1 MWRLFLQRC
10 ERERERDTVAVIDGE
25 GKTSFQARK
34 GSMELQ
40 RRVEALAARI
50 PHATVM
56 PQRAQRNLGVC
67 FERTSVSAVVALLS
81 AIRQQRPCVPLP
93 ARLGDCVGLGRE
105 RLKDLMGLAKLGAVL
120 CSQQTF
126 MQVLNSWPGRRED
139 VLDVENTPDTPVPVP
154 HHAPDHVE
162 EVPWCSTEPG
172 LPRLYVIFTSGST
185 GRPKGVEGLESGCLN
200 RLWWQWRCF
209 PWAPGE
215 VCCAH
220 TALSFVDHVAELFG
234 ALLAPADGPAD
245 RPGPTVVGSAG
256 MEVPQT
262 LRCLK
267 EHQVTRLVITP
278 TLLKAWLLEAEN
290 LSFDPWRS
298 LRMVSCSGEVFPRHL
313 LKQLEQ
319 VLPSSCR
326 VLNIYGSTE
335 VSGDATCAEL
345 PEDDQAAARWWSPEL
360 PCGREI
366 HGVQVEVLHVKE
378 AGEEL
383 EVQQC
388 GDGEEGEVFVS
399 GACVSSG
406 YFEDPVGTAA
416 AFGVRGF
423 RSGDLGRWE
432 RSQRCNQLV
441 KLRGQRVELNSV
453 QLALTSLELAQLAQL
468 AAPSPE
474 GSSCRPIFRDACC
487 VVHQSALVAAV
498 VFSGQWEGCRDL
510 NAVRSALAEL
520 LPACAVPAHLLAL
533 PTLPTLTSGKVDRC
547 AVLREVEASG
557 RGHPEVVEALDVVE
571 ALVQSAWREAL
582 QTLPEVD
589 ATRSFTQAGGD
600 SARLM
605 QLASQLRRRWP
616 REAAEPPP
624 YDAVLEAAEKSRA
637 ALVELCQRWRKRKRE
652 SVDEP
657 FPCSPWQGMEPT
669 APVAAPAAPAPAA
682 VLQKGGLLEGG
693 DLDLRRWCLSW
704 RADLHQCVDAPPLL
718 VLASTKTPPVW
729 WLLIGSHSQ
738 ELGCF
743 VADTGEER
751 WRLRLSDR
759 IEGGCTV
766 GSTGRG
772 RHRVFVGC
780 YDGQLHCFD
789 LEFGNLLWSSF
800 VAHQDED
807 REIKHAP
814 ALLGARTVL
823 VGTHGGRLTALDA
836 EDGARQWSLTMP
848 GAVFAAPVVEGWSL
862 YVATTSGQSLTKF
875 RCPSDLSA
883 PPRAWA
889 RRLSAPLFA
898 TPVVLSGAGALLVAS
913 VDGVVRKLAESD
925 GSERWSVQLDGHTFA
940 APCVSGPCA
949 AIGTHGGSV
958 FGLSLH
964 RGDVLWKAQ
973 LGDVVYGTPFALGS
987 STFCV
992 VTRKGRLCFL
1002 EGQEVWEAAQL
1013 EGEVFSSPVAWNA
1026 TENTATGT
1034 EKIHNLPALPEER
1047 ICVWFQK
1054 GKCKNGTKCQFM
1066 HVRQERDGNVVVV
1079 RNLAKSTDPEVLETE
1094 LLQHFKTYGYV
1105 TRIQVKTDL
1114 NNRCRGFAFVVF
1126 ADANSALEALKC
1138 PHPFWN
1144 IKLKSD
1150 LPMYIEGET
1159 RPSRKTHSQDR
1170 VSSPARLAF
1179 TRNQTVLLIGE
1190 GDFSFAAAS
1199 VAMGCLDPSNT
1210 LATSV
1215 EPPRCTKHLEY
1226 LYAKGMECRTDVD
1239 ATSLTFTESYDVVVF
1254 NFPHTGEPS
1263 IEANVT
1269 LLKRFFRSAVDL
1281 LLPGGIVAVSL
1292 KQTWPYSEWNLEGCA
1307 AMAGLQKGA
1316 AYLFPAETLLRHGY
1330 THTTTDDIPHEVEHL
1345 EGAKTVEFIRAKD

>member
-1 MWRLFLQRC
+1 MDAQGQGEAEAAVQKLRADGQTNLWQGLETALELFRTAPDHGPARRAAVPAALVLTDGVPNVEPSGGHLQALRNYRDAWKSEGDSDLDSKLLDALAAGGGGGFVFIPDAGFVGTALVNCTAGALAAGGRNARLQLSLGDEVSLEGVLGYQLEEDGSLDLGSVQLGQRKDCRNLRC

-25 GKTSFQARK
+25 GKTSFQ
-34 GSMELQ
+34 ELQ

-67 FERTSVSAVVALLS
+67 FERTRGVA
-81 AIRQQRPCVPLP
+81 ARPCVPLP

-290 LSFDPWRS
+290 LSFDP
-298 LRMVSCSGEVFPRHL
+298 
-313 LKQLEQ
+313 
-319 VLPSSCR
+319 SSR

-388 GDGEEGEVFVS
+388 GDGEELDQWDAHESIPLGSVGLQGS
-399 GACVSSG
+399 GSG
-406 YFEDPVGTAA
+406 RTLMV
-416 AFGVRGF
+416 
-423 RSGDLGRWE
+423 LG
-432 RSQRCNQLV
+432 RCNQLV

-589 ATRSFTQAGGD
+589 AT
-600 SARLM
+600 
-605 QLASQLRRRWP
+605 

-800 VAHQDED
+800 VAHQE
-807 REIKHAP
+807 
-814 ALLGARTVL
+814 
-823 VGTHGGRLTALDA
+823 
-836 EDGARQWSLTMP
+836 SLTMP

-1026 TENTATGT
+1026 TENTATGRGV
-1034 EKIHNLPALPEER
+1034 NLRVAVTWDFFLQHSTVGSMVELAEDMILDFKYSSSASELCRMSVSYDGAEGEVTLEETSSLP
-1047 ICVWFQK
+1047 
-1054 GKCKNGTKCQFM
+1054 GLDPPDADGTYQSL
-1066 HVRQERDGNVVVV
+1066 R
-1079 RNLAKSTDPEVLETE
+1079 LETFE
-1094 LLQHFKTYGYV
+1094 V
-1105 TRIQVKTDL
+1105 IQKIL
-1114 NNRCRGFAFVVF
+1114 G
-1126 ADANSALEALKC
+1126 LEAL
-1138 PHPFWN
+1138 
-1144 IKLKSD
+1144 
-1150 LPMYIEGET
+1150 
-1159 RPSRKTHSQDR
+1159 
-1170 VSSPARLAF
+1170 A
-1179 TRNQTVLLIGE
+1179 
-1190 GDFSFAAAS
+1190 
-1199 VAMGCLDPSNT
+1199 
-1210 LATSV
+1210 
-1215 EPPRCTKHLEY
+1215 
-1226 LYAKGMECRTDVD
+1226 D
-1239 ATSLTFTESYDVVVF
+1239 AQ
-1254 NFPHTGEPS
+1254 
-1263 IEANVT
+1263 
-1269 LLKRFFRSAVDL
+1269 R
-1281 LLPGGIVAVSL
+1281 
-1292 KQTWPYSEWNLEGCA
+1292 
-1307 AMAGLQKGA
+1307 
-1316 AYLFPAETLLRHGY
+1316 
-1330 THTTTDDIPHEVEHL
+1330 EVEHFIERLKEAKAGSDDARLDGLL
-1345 EGAKTVEFIRAKD
+1345 EDVQGQVSEAVSREASVGPGERASDPGVQCYGGEIFREVRDVADEIFLKLPAANPAIRSHVETLTALGFSEEEVQRALEYAYDDVEMAATYLMEGLPAYRPGLHPGRGHAPGSPPAPRTVDMAAYYDAAGG